1 MHATFPILDPFDVV
15 LVLLAGIGLVL
26 GACAIGFVGARL
38 RDLIRAALLR
48 PRSSP
53 Q

>member
-26 GACAIGFVGARL
+26 AACAIGFVGARL
-38 RDLIRAALLR
+38 RDSSAARLEPGR
-48 PRSSP
+48 SP